1 MNLRIEL
8 HNERYFDQL
17 CQVMDK
23 ARMQELKTA
32 NIERVFLQLK
42 DASYLDY
49 LFVKLQNLCSH

>member
-8 HNERYFDQL
+8 YNERYFDQL
-17 CQVMDK
+17 CPVQDK

>member
-8 HNERYFDQL
+8 YNERYFDQL

-23 ARMQELKTA
+23 ARMQELKT
-32 NIERVFLQLK
+32 ERVFLQLK